1 MNGLM
6 IESDT
11 GSAWRGLRLRRVG
24 ALTAITTLI
33 AVLLAVPVVVV
44 LANVFVPSQGTWA
57 HLAGTVLP
65 EYVANTLW
73 LLAGVGAMVIFGGV
87 ATAWLVTMCR
97 FPGQRLFEWT
107 LILPLAMPAYIMAYA
122 YTDFLQFSGPLQS
135 WLRELT
141 GWQAREYWFPEIRSV
156 GGAIA
161 MLGLVLYP
169 YVYLVVRAAFLEQSV
184 GIIEVGRTLGYGP
197 WGSFFRLALPLARPA
212 VAAGTTLALME
223 TLADFGTVSYF
234 AVPTFTTGI
243 YHAWLSLGDRVAA
256 AQLSA
261 LLLGFV
267 VSVLLLERFSRGRA
281 RYHNTGGRKRPARYQ
296 LHGFRALAAA
306 LICCVPLVL
315 GFLLPTGLLLRMALT
330 EGDAQFG
337 ARFVTLTLN
346 SFTLAGVT
354 ALGGVMLALVMAYAL
369 RLRPGPLTRTANR
382 LAGLGYA
389 IPGAVIAIGILVPV
403 ARLDNAVDA
412 WMRVHFDISTG
423 LLLTGSIT
431 ALVYAYLVR
440 FLTVAL
446 QTVEA
451 GLTKITPSMDE
462 AARSLGVGP
471 FGTLLKVHGPLMW
484 GSLLTAGLLVFIDV
498 MKELPA
504 TFVMRPFNFD
514 TLAVQAYN
522 LAVDERLAEASTSA
536 LAIVAVSLLPLVVL
550 SLRIARTRTETPHVI
565 ELPQQPAPLG

>member
-1 MNGLM
+1 VNGLM
-6 IESDT
+6 IETAT
-11 GSAWRGLRLRRVG
+11 GSAWRGIRLHRVS

-33 AVLLAVPVVVV
+33 AMLLAVPVIMV

-97 FPGQRLFEWT
+97 FPGQRLFEWA

-122 YTDFLQFSGPLQS
+122 YTDFLQFTGPLQT

-156 GGAIA
+156 GGAIV

-184 GIIEVGRTLGYGP
+184 GIVEVGRTLGYGS
-197 WGSFFRLALPLARPA
+197 WGSFLRIALPLARPA
-212 VAAGTTLALME
+212 IAAGTTLALME

-243 YHAWLSLGDRVAA
+243 YRAWLSLGDRVAA

-267 VSVLLLERFSRGRA
+267 VSVLLLERLSRGRA
-281 RYHNTGGRKRPARYQ
+281 RFHNTGGRKWPARYQ
-296 LHGFRALAAA
+296 LHGVASLVAV

-337 ARFVTLTLN
+337 SSFVTLTIN
-346 SFTLAGVT
+346 SFTLSGVT
-354 ALGGVMLALVMAYAL
+354 AIAAVVFALIMAYAM
-369 RLRPGPLTRTANR
+369 RLRPGPLVQAANR

-403 ARLDNAVDA
+403 ARLDNAIDA
-412 WMRVHFDISTG
+412 WMRAHFDISTG

-440 FLTVAL
+440 FLAVAL

-451 GLTKITPSMDE
+451 GLTRITPSMDE

-471 FGTLLKVHGPLMW
+471 VDTLIKVHGPLMR
-484 GSLLTAGLLVFIDV
+484 GSLLTAALLVFVDV

-522 LAVDERLAEASTSA
+522 LAADERLAEASTAA
-536 LAIVAVSLLPLVVL
+536 LAIVAVSVLPLIVL
-550 SLRIARTRTETPHVI
+550 SRRIARSRTAADRAGETPG
-565 ELPQQPAPLG
+565 PRAPSP